1 MNIYSYLRPKT
12 LILFIIIII
21 TSCQNQKVDS
31 ENEDRHGQTI
41 FELLSPYESGVFFN
55 NQLTE
60 GLNTNV
66 LMYEYFYNG
75 GGLAIG
81 DINNDGL
88 EDIYFTGNMVS
99 NALYLNKGSLN
110 FEDITDKAGVG
121 GREGPWTTG
130 VTMADVN
137 GDGWLDIYVC
147 YSGNLPSEKRK
158 NQLFIHQGLDE
169 NGIPFFKEKAAEFG
183 LDIDSFSTQAL
194 FFDFDL
200 DGDLDMFLLNHNPKS
215 LPVLDA
221 SSTKDILSRRDPSGS
236 QLFRN
241 DEGKFIEITE
251 AAGIK
256 NSALSYGLGV
266 GAADLNGNGYP
277 DIYVSNDY
285 TATDYLYFNNGD
297 GTFTELS
304 HQALGHISQF
314 SMGNE
319 LADFNNDG
327 LIDIYTLDMLPEDN
341 RRQKL
346 LMSPDNYEKY
356 QFMVNVGLHHQYM
369 RNMLHLNQGN
379 GRFSEIGQIAGVS
392 NTDWSWAALLA
403 DFDNDGWKDLFV
415 SNGYRRDYTNLD
427 FLKYMGDFI
436 QNHRGNLKREN
447 ILDLV
452 AKIPSSNISNYI
464 FRNDKNGG
472 FENVTKVW
480 GLSKPFNS
488 NGAAYADLD
497 NDGDLELVINN
508 VDSPA
513 SIYKNWIQETQ
524 PLNWLQLELKG
535 AGENQF
541 GIGSRIYL
549 FSGGNLQMQEQ
560 MPSRGY
566 QSSVSQILHFGLGSV
581 SMLDSLLIIWP
592 GGKSEILK
600 NLPINTRLVLDQKNS
615 KKQNL
620 GYLIEKSKTIFKKSD
635 SIGEVIQ
642 STNFNDFKRQTLIPN
657 PISGT
662 KIAMAKGDLN
672 GDGLEDILIGGFV
685 GQAFQL
691 FFQDNKDRFYN
702 ASIDGVLENENEFED
717 TAALIFDANGDGLMD
732 IYIGSGGY
740 GNFQA
745 QDVRLQD
752 RLYINRGKGRFQ
764 FDKNGL
770 PPMLSATNV
779 VVSNDFDK
787 DGFQDL
793 FIGSGVIPGQYP
805 NSASSY
811 ILKNL
816 KNGSFEDVTTTYFPE
831 LEDIGIVKDAK
842 WFDLNGDGLEELI
855 IVGEWMPISI
865 FSFNGE
871 KFMNIT
877 SEYLKQDYRGWWNT
891 VDLLEIGGD
900 KVLIAGNYGLNS
912 QLKASPKEPVQ
923 LFFKDFDNN
932 GSIDPILTSYLGGV
946 SYPFLTRDELLE
958 HFTHLRQK
966 FNSYESYADATIK
979 DVFSENELKGAG
991 QLNAYYLDS
1000 KMFVLG
1006 DDGSFEEVQLPKEVQ
1021 YAPIQKVIYL
1031 EDDHKYLL
1039 FLGNQGKSRLR
1050 IGKIDAN
1057 SGVLVDLNELKNP
1070 KYIPQT
1076 KSGFDISGESH
1087 NAVLIGKNKVIV
1099 NILEKSIQVYE
1110 R

>member
-1 MNIYSYLRPKT
+1 MNVYSYLRPKI
-12 LILFIIIII
+12 LILFIIITI

-31 ENEDRHGQTI
+31 ENEDRRGQTI
-41 FELLSPYESGVFFN
+41 FELLSPYESGVYFN

-513 SIYKNWIQETQ
+513 SIYKNWIQESQ

-535 AGENQF
+535 EGENQF

-620 GYLIEKSKTIFKKSD
+620 GFLIEKSKTIFKKSD

-752 RLYINRGKGRFQ
+752 RLYINRGKERFQ

-770 PPMLSATNV
+770 PPMLSPTNV
-779 VVSNDFDK
+779 VVSSDFDK

-805 NSASSY
+805 TSASSY

-831 LEDIGIVKDAK
+831 LKDIGIVKDAK

-865 FSFNGE
+865 FSYNGE
-871 KFMNIT
+871 KFVNIT

-1087 NAVLIGKNKVIV
+1087 NAVLIEKNKIIV
-1099 NILEKSIQVYE
+1099 NILEKSLQVYE